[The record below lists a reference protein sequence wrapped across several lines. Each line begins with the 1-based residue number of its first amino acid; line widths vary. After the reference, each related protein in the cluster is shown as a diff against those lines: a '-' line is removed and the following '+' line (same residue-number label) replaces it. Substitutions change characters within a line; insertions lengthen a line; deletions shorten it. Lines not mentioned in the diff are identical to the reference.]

1 MEKRTR
7 WPHHLTG
14 SAAGRPA
21 HALDESVSASSRVSQ
36 PLAGRQ
42 VVGWF
47 LGVGLIALVLFG
59 PGTFWLIR
67 MEIRQRQL
75 DRQLAQLKATREQ
88 LAAEEARLRN
98 DPAYV
103 EGLIRT
109 TFKVARPDELVI
121 PLEGEESQ
129 AKAR

>member
-7 WPHHLTG
+7 QFIG
-14 SAAGRPA
+14 
-21 HALDESVSASSRVSQ
+21 
-36 PLAGRQ
+36 
-42 VVGWF
+42 
-47 LGVGLIALVLFG
+47 LGLVALVLFG
-59 PGTFWLIR
+59 PGAVWLIR

-75 DRQLAQLKATREQ
+75 DRQLARLKTKQEQ
-88 LAAEEARLRN
+88 LAAEETRLRS

-109 TFKVARPDELVI
+109 TFKFAKPDELVI
-121 PLEGEESQ
+121 PLEEGPQ